1 MSEILRNMLRR
12 KTRTGLTAFGIAI
25 GVFALTVMGA
35 MSEYFDIVLD
45 GAERLG
51 TRNIQI
57 QPATTS
63 ADDQLTSTTVQQLR
77 RVDGVGDV
85 FDLLGALLSEEG
97 VATSLGPPDQVLGVE
112 PRYVSDF
119 YPGVRLRAGRWLE
132 EGDGRVI
139 VVGSKI
145 AAKRELGIGSTLT
158 WRKND
163 YQVVGIVAETSTLP
177 DTTLLMPRETFRR
190 DMKLPTSTL
199 GPLQVV
205 PLPGV
210 DPDELTGRINR
221 EVPRVKARPPREAL
235 NEIRQGLAMFTTIV
249 IGGALLAAVVGGL
262 AVVNTMIMSVNE
274 RTREIGIKKAIG
286 AEDGTIVREYLA
298 EAALL
303 GLVGGSG
310 GLWLGW
316 VVAALL
322 NATLATAV
330 GGEVWQVTARLAGG
344 VLVFAVV
351 LGSMAGLYPAWHAA
365 RLQPIQ
371 ALRAE

>member
-1 MSEILRNMLRR
+1 MLRVPSRSAPSRTMSKYSLIAPITVRAKTPIAIPKAVSPVRVFRRSMLRRISLTRPSPPPVRPTRRRRSGRPAVGSPGRRPGDPTAGRPDRRRRVGRTGGGEGRVSEILRNMLRR

-145 AAKRELGIGSTLT
+145 AAKR
-158 WRKND
+158 
-163 YQVVGIVAETSTLP
+163 
-177 DTTLLMPRETFRR
+177 
-190 DMKLPTSTL
+190 
-199 GPLQVV
+199 
-205 PLPGV
+205 
-210 DPDELTGRINR
+210 
-221 EVPRVKARPPREAL
+221 
-235 NEIRQGLAMFTTIV
+235 
-249 IGGALLAAVVGGL
+249 
-262 AVVNTMIMSVNE
+262 
-274 RTREIGIKKAIG
+274 
-286 AEDGTIVREYLA
+286 
-298 EAALL
+298 
-303 GLVGGSG
+303 
-310 GLWLGW
+310 
-316 VVAALL
+316 
-322 NATLATAV
+322 
-330 GGEVWQVTARLAGG
+330 
-344 VLVFAVV
+344 
-351 LGSMAGLYPAWHAA
+351 
-365 RLQPIQ
+365 
-371 ALRAE
+371 